1 MAVNILDNVRK
12 WLNRRP
18 VKVDKFELI
27 SNQDRFYA
35 YKISVYKREEVIV
48 KKGLIESTFI
58 QTMDNPEIVAKFRC
72 GKDGEDCA
80 MELVAKLAA
89 SQKII

>member
-1 MAVNILDNVRK
+1 MVNILDSIRK
-12 WLNRRP
+12 WLNKRP
-18 VKVDKFELI
+18 VRINKFELL
-27 SNQDRFYA
+27 SNQGRFHA

-80 MELVAKLAA
+80 MELVARLAA
-89 SQKII
+89 SQRII